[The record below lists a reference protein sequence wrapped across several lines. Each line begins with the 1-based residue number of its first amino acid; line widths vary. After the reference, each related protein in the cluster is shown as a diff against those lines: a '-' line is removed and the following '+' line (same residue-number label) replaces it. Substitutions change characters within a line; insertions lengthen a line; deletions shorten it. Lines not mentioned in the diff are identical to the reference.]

1 MVVVL
6 VVYHMEQWLYITH
19 CDNNNLI
26 HETYTTKNSNME
38 TLIGTA
44 VNYAGELIIA
54 GVALLVRSIE
64 KKMII
69 RRKLKEWES
78 GK

>member
-1 MVVVL
+1 
-6 VVYHMEQWLYITH
+6 MEA
-19 CDNNNLI
+19 
-26 HETYTTKNSNME
+26 
-38 TLIGTA
+38 LIGTA

-64 KKMII
+64 KRIVI
-69 RRKLKEWES
+69 RRKRKEWES